1 MRESETET
9 EGIIGS
15 SRSLAPWAMHQDLKI
30 EEPSAVTSWSWGFKK
45 PQDRPSQT
53 GGQWQHW
60 PPQVTSANN
69 GQEPKQICFQSQ
81 GPHSRTREPGIIRD
95 WSSFTRELALAS
107 GFRDWLQCWVKNG
120 EGWKWSSEIRE
131 SLPDYSQGRILNQY
145 QGWLLDYMMAQQ
157 PFLLLFYEFSFGLSN
172 LGN

>member
-9 EGIIGS
+9 GGIIGS
-15 SRSLAPWAMHQDLKI
+15 SRSLAPRAMHQDLKI
-30 EEPSAVTSWSWGFKK
+30 EEASAVTSWSWGLEK

-53 GGQWQHW
+53 GGPWEQW

-69 GQEPKQICFQSQ
+69 GQEPQQICFQSQ

-95 WSSFTRELALAS
+95 WSSFTGELALAS
-107 GFRDWLQCWVKNG
+107 GFRDWLQCGVKNG

-131 SLPDYSQGRILNQY
+131 SLP
-145 QGWLLDYMMAQQ
+145 WLFSRKDSQ
-157 PFLLLFYEFSFGLSN
+157 PFSRMTSGLGDGSAAFFASFLWIF
-172 LGN
+172 LWAF

>member
-95 WSSFTRELALAS
+95 WTSFTRELALAS

-131 SLPDYSQGRILNQY
+131 SLPDYSQGRILNHY
-145 QGWLLDYMMAQQ
+145 QGWLLD
-157 PFLLLFYEFSFGLSN
+157 
-172 LGN
+172 